1 MIERSR
7 SLVLGSCPDFDAI
20 DRSRFHS
27 QELAI
32 GNNMAPSTNSDPPP
46 RRTSDRVVL
55 LIDTE
60 NIGAAHKD
68 EMVECARRHGN
79 LVHCIGFGRRMDD
92 AWKAQ
97 GSFPDLEWGEGTVE
111 STGKNAADIDLTA
124 AAVDLLHTEQIDI
137 FCIAS
142 GDRDFIGLVRRLQ
155 NRGKKVVGIG
165 LLHQSAK
172 PFRKACD
179 AFEVIGPKEGPVIE
193 RWNATVENRR
203 RFLELVERVLADVE
217 NGWRSVSWLGTELHK
232 VKPGIRYARYG
243 KSRLHAL
250 LKTYPEEI
258 ETKGKVGREAF
269 RLRPSARVPRTKPT
283 KRRC

>member
-1 MIERSR
+1 MAADTDSSPPARSGR
-7 SLVLGSCPDFDAI
+7 A
-20 DRSRFHS
+20 
-27 QELAI
+27 
-32 GNNMAPSTNSDPPP
+32 
-46 RRTSDRVVL
+46 RVAL
-55 LIDTE
+55 LIDAE
-60 NIGAAHKD
+60 NVGAAHRD
-68 EMVECARRHGN
+68 EMGDCARSHGKV
-79 LVHCIGFGRRMDD
+79 VHCVGFGRRMDD
-92 AWKAQ
+92 AWKAE

-111 STGKNAADIDLTA
+111 SPGRNAADIDLTA
-124 AAVDLLHTEQIDI
+124 AAMDLLHTELIDV

-142 GDRDFIGLVRRLQ
+142 GDRDFTGLVRRLQ

-172 PFRKACD
+172 TFRNACD

-193 RWNATVENRR
+193 RCNATVENRR
-203 RFLELVERVLADVE
+203 GFLELVERALADVE
-217 NGWRSVSWLGTELHK
+217 NGWRPVSWLGTELRK

-269 RLRPSARVPRTKPT
+269 RLRTSARVPRTKPT